1 MGDQEAVI
9 IAALDKVKNET
20 ADLIT
25 LASGIV
31 LRIKPVASSV
41 VSRGLRADPEPEPPI
56 VCIDEENDIWERNT
70 ADPDYLMA
78 VDAWGMARLKSA
90 YKVYLGL
97 GTEYVSGG
105 IPPSSNDWADIL
117 DAVGIKI
124 SANPAV
130 RYVEW
135 VTLYALTD
143 VAEMSNV
150 CLQIMRKSGTLEA
163 DVLEAVHW
171 FRDREIRAANNRAVH
186 SEHDQDRNNVSPI
199 GTRDGARIRGQR
211 GSDIQ
216 RLYMERVA
224 EHRAG

>member
-1 MGDQEAVI
+1 MNQDAVI
-9 IAALDKVKNET
+9 LAALDKVHNE
-20 ADLIT
+20 AANLIQ

-31 LRIKPVASSV
+31 LRIKPVASAV
-41 VSRGLRADPEPEPPI
+41 VSRGLRASPEPEPPR
-56 VCIDEENDIWERNT
+56 VLIDDQDTWEINT

-78 VDAWGMARLKSA
+78 IDAWGMARLKSA
-90 YKVYLGL
+90 YRVYLGL

-105 IPPSSNDWADIL
+105 IPPSSNEWAEL
-117 DAVGIKI
+117 LSAVGINI

-143 VAEMSNV
+143 IVEMTNV

-171 FRDREIRAANNRAVH
+171 FRDREIRTADNRAVH
-186 SEHDQDRNNVSPI
+186 SQHNQDRNNVSSI
-199 GTRDGARIRGQR
+199 GLRNGAGVRGQR
-211 GSDIQ
+211 SSDIQ
-216 RLYMERVA
+216 RIYMAGVA
-224 EHRAG
+224 ANRAG